1 MSKYELTTVDT
12 TALSS
17 KALTKEVATMSKAF
31 AEGTKAVWKVAVSLT
46 NIVNRELW
54 KDDFESLR
62 KLYDFLGFDAGTAT
76 QYTKAVDF
84 MKKHGFVDTNK
95 DGSLKVDT
103 FKASQGV
110 AYQLAKLDD
119 FEEFEKWFVANHAD
133 ESVLQYSVKG
143 IRALIK
149 EYNEWKNPTKETKE
163 TKETEETEE
172 TEKPSEANNGIA
184 SKEDAIIAIKSLMDM
199 WEITIEDLTKQ
210 EAKEAK
216 EANKG
221 KGKGKGKNKK

>member
-1 MSKYELTTVDT
+1 
-12 TALSS
+12 
-17 KALTKEVATMSKAF
+17 MSKAF

-119 FEEFEKWFVANHAD
+119 FEEFERWFVANHAD

-149 EYNEWKNPTKETKE
+149 EYSEWKNPTKE

-184 SKEDAIIAIKSLMDM
+184 SKEDAILAIKSLMDM
-199 WEITIEDLTKQ
+199 WEITIEDLTEPK
-210 EAKEAK
+210 AKD
-216 EANKG
+216 KG
-221 KGKGKGKNKK
+221 KGKSKK

>member
-46 NIVNRELW
+46 KIVNRELW

-84 MKKHGFVDTNK
+84 MKKHGFVETNK
-95 DGSLKVDT
+95 DGSIKVDS

-119 FEEFEKWFVANHAD
+119 YEEFERWFIENHSD

-149 EYNEWKNPTKETKE
+149 EYNDCKNPKKETKE
-163 TKETEETEE
+163 ETTEEAKEE
-172 TEKPSEANNGIA
+172 TEKPSEENNGIA
-184 SKEDAIIAIKSLMDM
+184 SKEDAITAIKSLMEM
-199 WEITIEDLTKQ
+199 WESTIEDLT
-210 EAKEAK
+210 EP
-216 EANKG
+216 KG
-221 KGKGKGKNKK
+221 KGKGKGKGKK

>member
-84 MKKHGFVDTNK
+84 MKKHGFVETNK

-110 AYQLAKLDD
+110 AYQLAKLENYD
-119 FEEFEKWFVANHAD
+119 EFEKWFIENHSD

-143 IRALIK
+143 IRTLIK

-163 TKETEETEE
+163 TEDTKETKETKEA
-172 TEKPSEANNGIA
+172 EKPSEENNGIA
-184 SKEDAIIAIKSLMDM
+184 SKEDAIVAIKSLMEM
-199 WEITIEDLTKQ
+199 WEITIEDLTES
-210 EAKEAK
+210 EAKE
-216 EANKG
+216 ETKG
-221 KGKGKGKNKK
+221 KGKGKGKGKK